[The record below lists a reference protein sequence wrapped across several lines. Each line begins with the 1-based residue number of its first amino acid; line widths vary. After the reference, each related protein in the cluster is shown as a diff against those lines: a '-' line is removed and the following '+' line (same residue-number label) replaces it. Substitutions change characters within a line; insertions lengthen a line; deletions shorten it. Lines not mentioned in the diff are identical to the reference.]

1 MPLRVNI
8 PPATRF
14 FLVSLLALSLL
25 YNIARWRELD
35 YTAGGV
41 QSTPLIPYLTLVP
54 SRFFY
59 YPWTL
64 ATATFVEQ
72 NIFTVL
78 LNAATVFYGGKY
90 LERAWGSREF
100 SKFVAAVTL
109 IPNVLIVPFYLIW
122 GAAPGQDNRGYGLP
136 LPEACVLFSTH
147 PFFFFSSLT
156 QICGGVAI
164 QASFLVAF
172 KQLVPEHTVAIF
184 KGLVKMRVKHFP
196 ALFLLLNTLS
206 GIILGTDTASV
217 LAWLGLLTSWTYLRF
232 YKQQPDLTGT
242 STNGLGIKGDASE
255 TFAFACLFPDV
266 MQPPI
271 AFVADQIYTL
281 LVTVKILR
289 PFSADDIASGNQQVM
304 ARGEAGLPTLL
315 STPRGGNSSRGK
327 REEAERRRQLA
338 LKALDQR
345 LQAASGRPHVSPST
359 LGEPSSSARPTTPT
373 PSAPTG
379 QAMLGGTN
387 YNPDHA

>member
-1 MPLRVNI
+1 MPLRVSI
-8 PPATRF
+8 PPATRT
-14 FLVSLLALSLL
+14 FLVGLLALSVL
-25 YNIARWRELD
+25 YNIARWRGLD
-35 YTAGGV
+35 YTSGAV
-41 QSTPLIPYLTLVP
+41 QTTPLIPYLTLVP
-54 SRFFY
+54 SRFFF

-64 ATATFVEQ
+64 ATSTFVEQ

-78 LNAATVFYGGKY
+78 LNAATIFYGGKY

-109 IPNVLIVPFYLIW
+109 IPNAVIIPIYLIW
-122 GAAPGQDNRGYGLP
+122 GAAPGQNNRG
-136 LPEACVLFSTH
+136 
-147 PFFFFSSLT
+147 LT

-164 QASFLVAF
+164 QGSFLVAF

-184 KGLVKMRVKHFP
+184 KGLIKMRVKHFP

-206 GIILGTDTASV
+206 GIIIGTDTAAI

-242 STNGLGIKGDASE
+242 STNGLGINGDASE

-271 AFVADQIYTL
+271 AFVADQVYAL
-281 LVTVKILR
+281 LVAIKILR
-289 PFSADDIASGNQQVM
+289 PFSEHDIASGNQQVL
-304 ARGEAGLPTLL
+304 ARGEAGLPILL
-315 STPRGGNSSRGK
+315 GSQRGSGSGARGK
-327 REEAERRRQLA
+327 REEAERRRALA

-345 LQAASGRPHVSPST
+345 LQAASVGRVQASSAT
-359 LGEPSSSARPTTPT
+359 LAEPSSSQSRSTTPAQ
-373 PSAPTG
+373 SASG
-379 QAMLGGTN
+379 QTMLGGTN
-387 YNPDHA
+387 YNPDNA

>member
-1 MPLRVNI
+1 MQYRAIITGGEPSFPRFPI
-8 PPATRF
+8 PVRT
-14 FLVSLLALSLL
+14 
-25 YNIARWRELD
+25 D
-35 YTAGGV
+35 
-41 QSTPLIPYLTLVP
+41 PLI
-54 SRFFY
+54 S
-59 YPWTL
+59 
-64 ATATFVEQ
+64 
-72 NIFTVL
+72 I
-78 LNAATVFYGGKY
+78 
-90 LERAWGSREF
+90 
-100 SKFVAAVTL
+100 
-109 IPNVLIVPFYLIW
+109 
-122 GAAPGQDNRGYGLP
+122 
-136 LPEACVLFSTH
+136 H
-147 PFFFFSSLT
+147 SLT

-206 GIILGTDTASV
+206 GILIGTDTAAILS
-217 LAWLGLLTSWTYLRF
+217 WLGLLTSWTYLRF

-271 AFVADQIYTL
+271 AFVADQIYIL
-281 LVTVKILR
+281 LVTVKILK
-289 PFSADDIASGNQQVM
+289 PFSEDDIASGNQQVL

-315 STPRGGNSSRGK
+315 SSRGGGGSRAK
-327 REEAERRRQLA
+327 REEAERRRALA

-345 LQAASGRPHVSPST
+345 LQTAAAGRVHAGPST
-359 LGEPSSSARPTTPT
+359 LVEPSASATSPT

-379 QAMLGGTN
+379 QAMLGGTT

>member
-1 MPLRVNI
+1 MSLRVNI

-64 ATATFVEQ
+64 ATSTFVEQ

-122 GAAPGQDNRGYGLP
+122 GAAPGQDNRGYDPSLGSL
-136 LPEACVLFSTH
+136 CFVFHS
-147 PFFFFSSLT
+147 PFFSR
-156 QICGGVAI
+156 
-164 QASFLVAF
+164 LV
-172 KQLVPEHTVAIF
+172 
-184 KGLVKMRVKHFP
+184 
-196 ALFLLLNTLS
+196 
-206 GIILGTDTASV
+206 
-217 LAWLGLLTSWTYLRF
+217 
-232 YKQQPDLTGT
+232 
-242 STNGLGIKGDASE
+242 
-255 TFAFACLFPDV
+255 
-266 MQPPI
+266 
-271 AFVADQIYTL
+271 
-281 LVTVKILR
+281 
-289 PFSADDIASGNQQVM
+289 
-304 ARGEAGLPTLL
+304 
-315 STPRGGNSSRGK
+315 
-327 REEAERRRQLA
+327 
-338 LKALDQR
+338 
-345 LQAASGRPHVSPST
+345 
-359 LGEPSSSARPTTPT
+359 
-373 PSAPTG
+373 
-379 QAMLGGTN
+379 
-387 YNPDHA
+387 